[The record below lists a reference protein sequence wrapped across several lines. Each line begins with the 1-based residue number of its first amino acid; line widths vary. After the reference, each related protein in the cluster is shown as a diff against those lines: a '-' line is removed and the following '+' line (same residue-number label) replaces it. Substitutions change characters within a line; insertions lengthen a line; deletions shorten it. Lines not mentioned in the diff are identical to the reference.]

1 MIKYEVI
8 DNFLSDSDFTEL
20 KNAILP
26 GSTGQ
31 GNLGWVYMNWANQEY
46 DEPSHLKKVTDIE
59 LLNPIH
65 NWFFTNLLSFSS
77 LYIPHPPFLNVLL
90 DKIDPLA
97 VYRIQANFTVQQE
110 KRGRD
115 LFHMDHQLAP
125 SMITSIFYM
134 NTTNGSTILEDGT
147 EIECRENRLVSYP
160 YNTYHAGVRCTDQ
173 LYRIVINLNYFL
185 DKK

>member
-1 MIKYEVI
+1 MVKYKII
-8 DNFLSDSDFTEL
+8 DNFLSDSDFAEL
-20 KNAILP
+20 KNNVLP
-26 GSTGQ
+26 QKISDI
-31 GNLGWVYMNWANQEY
+31 GWVYNGELTSAEIP
-46 DEPSHLKKVTDIE
+46 EPHHLKKVTDIE